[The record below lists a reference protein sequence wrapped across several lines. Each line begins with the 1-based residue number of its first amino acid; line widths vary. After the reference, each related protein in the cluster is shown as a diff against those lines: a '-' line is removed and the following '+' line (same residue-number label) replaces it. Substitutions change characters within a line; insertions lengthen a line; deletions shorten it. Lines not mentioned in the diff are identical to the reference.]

1 MLQNP
6 FTTGRNKKMAEGT
19 VKSFDA
25 QKGFGFITDAAGK
38 EYTFNQN
45 SIADAGAEGLKEG
58 ERVSFD
64 IEQGA
69 RGSRAVRVKKM

>member
-1 MLQNP
+1 
-6 FTTGRNKKMAEGT
+6 MAEGT

-25 QKGFGFITDAAGK
+25 LKGFGFITDASGK

-45 SIADAGAEGLKEG
+45 SLADAGIVNEG

-69 RGSRAVRVKKM
+69 RGSRAVRIKKI